1 MFQINQLTPIKD
13 PQEAAQMAIKLLGGY
28 AETARKFQISR
39 AAVHQ
44 WATRGIPANR
54 VRMMARLVD
63 HRVTPEQIRPD
74 VFAD

>member
-1 MFQINQLTPIKD
+1 MFQINELAPVKD
-13 PQEAAQMAIKLLGGY
+13 PKEAAQRAIKLLGGY

-44 WATRGIPANR
+44 WSKNRVPANR

-63 HRVTPEQIRPD
+63 HQVTPEQIRPD
-74 VFAD
+74 VFED

>member
-1 MFQINQLTPIKD
+1 MFHINTLGQNPD
-13 PQEAAQMAIKLLGGY
+13 PREATQTAIRLLGGY
-28 AETARKFQISR
+28 AETARRFKISR

-44 WATRGIPANR
+44 WAARRVPANR

-63 HRVTPEQIRPD
+63 HQVTPEQIRPD

>member
-1 MFQINQLTPIKD
+1 MFQNNLLGSNPD
-13 PQEAAQMAIKLLGGY
+13 PREATQMAIKLLGGY

-44 WATRGIPANR
+44 WSRLRVPANR

-63 HRVTPEQIRPD
+63 HQVTPEQIRPD